1 MWVLAESNGY
11 VVQFEPYQGAKCS
24 GAQRSSSQTWG
35 LGEITV
41 LKLLDVLPKEYSY
54 HVFIDNFFTSVRL
67 MRFLK
72 NNNIKSSG
80 TLRENR
86 IHKNCTISRK
96 KVMSKGKR
104 GFAQQQTSKDSTA
117 TIVAWKDNKVVF
129 FTSNCEG
136 KSPEVKVERYCRD
149 ERKKVMVS
157 QPDCINSYNKHMG
170 GVDRTDQNIAQYR
183 IAIRSKKWWWALFA

>member
-1 MWVLAESNGY
+1 M
-11 VVQFEPYQGAKCS
+11 VQFEPYQGAKCS
-24 GAQRSSSQTWG
+24 GARSSPQTWG

-72 NNNIKSSG
+72 NNNIKASG

-86 IHKNCTISRK
+86 IHKNCTIARK

-104 GFAQQQTSKDSTA
+104 GFAQQQTSKDNTA

-129 FTSNCEG
+129 SRLIARESLQ
-136 KSPEVKVERYCRD
+136 KS
-149 ERKKVMVS
+149 
-157 QPDCINSYNKHMG
+157 
-170 GVDRTDQNIAQYR
+170 
-183 IAIRSKKWWWALFA
+183 KWKGIVVTKESHGESTILYQFIQ